1 MEKVFLKIIKNNI
14 KKYINSVKLCA
25 IFFGFK
31 FYCPFCKKSLRKL
44 LPRGNDTAVTKNIIG
59 MGLRECY
66 CPFCYSTDRERLLFI
81 YLKRKTNLFND
92 KEKYKLLH
100 FAPEKNLANIIRS
113 KSNIDYLT
121 ADLYMENVM
130 MKVDVS
136 SIPFNDN
143 YFDIIICNHVLEHV
157 QDDLEAMKELYRV
170 LKPNGWG
177 ILQVPISYSLDKTF
191 EDPRIS
197 SAKDRI
203 KYYGQKDHVRI
214 YGLDYTK
221 RLEKV
226 GFKIKIINPKKEFGD
241 FKIKF
246 LGLISNEKIFVV
258 NK

>member
-1 MEKVFLKIIKNNI
+1 MKKVFLKIIKNNI

-44 LPRGNDTAVTKNIIG
+44 LPRGNDTVVTKNIVG
-59 MGLRECY
+59 MGLRKCY

-81 YLKRKTNLFND
+81 YLKRKTNFFND
-92 KEKYKLLH
+92 KKKYKLLH
-100 FAPEKNLANIIRS
+100 FAPEKNLSNIFRS

-121 ADLYMENVM
+121 ADLYMEDVM

-157 QDDLEAMKELYRV
+157 QDDLKAMKELYRV

-177 ILQVPISYSLDKTF
+177 ILQVPMSYSLDKTF

-197 SAKDRI
+197 SAEDRI

-214 YGLDYTK
+214 YGLDYIA
-221 RLEKV
+221 RLKKA
-226 GFKIKIINPKKEFGD
+226 GFSVKIFKPKEELGEYILKHF
-241 FKIKF
+241 
-246 LGLISNEKIFVV
+246 GLIQDENIYIVSK
-258 NK
+258 